1 MGTAHR
7 RCAHGTHGFGAGPIR
22 MRWRWEGLRTEVRT
36 CARSLPTGWSRTS
49 ADTYLPIASWHHA
62 EVSDSDRCA
71 IRRFCLA
78 LERARARAV
87 CSAHFVLRLCTA
99 ACALRRMC
107 KVCTRAAHRVCTHGA
122 AAAAYAIR
130 RRDARRASSGARC
143 GRGSGSAKSE
153 SFCAA
158 VAAAMRSRSASE
170 NGSASESIGVTWSA
184 PAATHF

>member
-22 MRWRWEGLRTEVRT
+22 MRWRWEGLRTGVRT

-107 KVCTRAAHRVCTHGA
+107 KVCTRAAHQHG
-122 AAAAYAIR
+122 AAAYAIR

-158 VAAAMRSRSASE
+158 VAAAMRSRSAIE
-170 NGSASESIGVTWSA
+170 NGSASESNGVTWSA